1 MSDGMNLVAKEYVAA
16 QRDNPGVLVL
26 SEFAGAAEELLGALI
41 VNPYHANQVADA
53 IAQALHMSPEERRRH
68 MEPMRERVMR
78 FDAVTWAKSFIDD
91 LQSRHIEPAAASPSI
106 ESAAA
111 TLRQAIRQR
120 KKVAMF
126 L

>member
-53 IAQALHMSPEERRRH
+53 IAQALHMPPEERRRR
-68 MEPMRERVMR
+68 MEPMRQRVMR
-78 FDAVTWAKSFIDD
+78 FDAVTWAKAFIAD
-91 LQSRHIEPAAASPSI
+91 LQSGRLRPAARSPCPV
-106 ESAAA
+106 SAAP
-111 TLRQAIRQR
+111 
-120 KKVAMF
+120 
-126 L
+126 